1 MSISDTSIKKPKT
14 VLIFTLILVALGLYT
29 FKEIA
34 VDLLP
39 DISLPYVVVV
49 TQYPNAS
56 PEEVESR
63 VTKTMEGTFAGVTGI
78 KKITSSS
85 SEGNSTITLEFSQS
99 TNLDQATNMI
109 RDRLSLIDDYLP
121 DDATSPMII
130 QMDSSL
136 MPIMGVSVT
145 GNKTSD
151 ELLDIATDIVEPG
164 LEQLDGVASAS
175 VRGGREKAIKIE
187 VPLGKLETLGLS
199 LTQMAGIIGAQNW
212 KSDAGIVTDH
222 GMNYTIS
229 SEGTFQNIEEIKNTI
244 VSTKTD
250 SQTGT
255 VSQIK
260 LGDIANV
267 YEGYKDSISYAYING
282 EPGIILA
289 LQKQSGTNSLQV
301 VNTIKAKMVSLNKIL
316 PDGVKLKEAFNTT
329 DSIGSSISN
338 VTSSAIIGALL
349 AVIVI
354 LIFLRSFSST
364 LTISLTIP
372 ISLIV
377 TLLIM
382 RFTNH
387 TINMMS
393 LAGLTLGVGMLVDN
407 SIVILENIF
416 SYREKGAKPHI
427 AAALGANE
435 MRSAITSSTLTTIC
449 VFIPLLL
456 FRDSMNGVITIFEDL
471 AFTVIVSLLT
481 SLLVALILVPTLSS
495 SIFKGRVKRVGEKQN
510 GIIAGVETVF
520 VVVEKNYA
528 RFIRWCLHHKALF
541 VSVIIALLIA
551 SVIQLPRLGFIFI
564 PETDQTSITTTLQFP
579 HGTDLEIIDMRTK
592 EIESVVAQKVKGYK
606 TISTQID
613 GGTIMAVFFGGG
625 GSSATLDITLKDAS
639 ERVGDDMTAN
649 QAIAAI
655 DSISNNYTGIDI
667 TTETSSSGV
676 SLAGTSSDI
685 DITLRC
691 DDFERLTKVSNQIVE
706 LLKTQGSELVTNV
719 SNSIKDGNPQLSLV
733 FDKNAMNLNYIN
745 SMSVAQEL
753 KADLSGTVVGRYTQ
767 KGDDID
773 IVLSLSNIDR
783 FHKFNLDQITVTN
796 AIGQKIPLSAFS
808 HFEETTSA
816 MAINR
821 EDQGRVAHI
830 TAKNAGNRSINELNA
845 SVSQLLYKNVPTDE
859 DLSFTVGGSWDSMK
873 EGIDVFIK
881 IILMA
886 AILVF
891 AVMASQFESFKDPFI
906 VIFTLP
912 LALIGIA
919 LILTLMHSVISIMTL
934 VGSLVLVGIIVN
946 NGIVLVDYTNLLR
959 KRGYNLE
966 DACTE
971 AAHTRLRP
979 ILMTTLTTVLALVP
993 MTFFPGEGSQLIQP
1007 IGQVIF
1013 GGLSFGTLMTLTMMP
1028 IIYFIFNMKSEKNK
1042 IKKVVAN
1049 KTKNIIT
1056 LDDAIENNKG
1066 EDK

>member
-14 VLIFTLILVALGLYT
+14 VLIFTMILVALGLYT
-29 FKEIA
+29 YREIA

-39 DISLPYVVVV
+39 DISLPYVMVM

-63 VTKTMEGTFAGVTGI
+63 LTEVMEGTFAGITGI
-78 KKITSSS
+78 KKITSASS
-85 SEGNSTITLEFSQS
+85 AGNSTITLEFSQS

-109 RDRLSLIDDYLP
+109 RDRLSLIEDYLP
-121 DDATSPMII
+121 DDATSPMIMQLDI
-130 QMDSSL
+130 SL
-136 MPIMGVSVT
+136 MPIMGVSIT
-145 GNKTSD
+145 GNKTPD
-151 ELLDIATDIVEPG
+151 ELLDIANDVVEPG
-164 LEQLDGVASAS
+164 LEQLDGVASAF

-199 LTQMAGIIGAQNW
+199 LTQMSAIIASQNW
-212 KSDAGIVTDH
+212 KSDAGIITDH

-229 SEGTFQNIEEIKNTI
+229 SEGSFKTIEEIKNTI
-244 VSTKTD
+244 ISTKTD

-255 VSQIK
+255 VSQIR

-267 YEGYKDSISYAYING
+267 YEGYKDSTSYAYING

-301 VNTIKAKMVSLNKIL
+301 VESVREKMDSLNTIL
-316 PDGVKLKEAFNTT
+316 PDGVTLNEAFNTT
-329 DSIGSSISN
+329 ESIGSSISN
-338 VTSSAIIGALL
+338 VASSAIMGAIL

-407 SIVILENIF
+407 SIVILENIY

-427 AAALGANE
+427 AASLGANE

-481 SLLVALILVPTLSS
+481 SLIVALVLVPTLSS
-495 SIFKGRVKRVGEKQN
+495 SFFKGHIKRITEKQK
-510 GIIAGVETVF
+510 GILGAIENFFLA
-520 VVVEKNYA
+520 VEKKYS

-541 VSVIIALLIA
+541 VSVIVALLIV

-579 HGTDLEIIDMRTK
+579 HGTDLEIINSRTTEVEK
-592 EIESVVAQKVKGYK
+592 AVEQVLKGYK

-613 GGTIMAVFFGGG
+613 GGSSMSSFFGSG
-625 GSSATLDITLKDAS
+625 GSTATLDITLKDAT
-639 ERVGDDMTAN
+639 ERTGDDMTAD

-655 DSISNNYTGIDI
+655 DSIKDNYTGIDI
-667 TTETSSSGV
+667 TTEASSNTQLG
-676 SLAGTSSDI
+676 GTSSDI

-691 DDFERLTKVSNQIVE
+691 DDFERLTDVSNEIVT
-706 LLKTQGSELVTNV
+706 LLESQGTELVTNV
-719 SNSIKDGNPQLSLV
+719 SNSIKEGNPQLSLV
-733 FDKNAMNLNYIN
+733 FDKNAMDLNYIN

-753 KADLSGTVVGRYTQ
+753 KADLSGTVVGRYSQ

-783 FHKFNLDQITVTN
+783 YHKFNLDQITVTN

-816 MAINR
+816 MSINR

-845 SVSQLLYKNVPTDE
+845 NVSQLLYKNIPTDD
-859 DLSFTVGGSWDSMK
+859 DLTFTVGGSWDSMK
-873 EGIDVFIK
+873 EGIEVFLK

-886 AILVF
+886 ALLVF

-912 LALIGIA
+912 LALIGIT

-959 KRGYNLE
+959 KRGYTLE
-966 DACTE
+966 DACAE
-971 AAHTRLRP
+971 AARTRLRP
-979 ILMTTLTTVLALVP
+979 ILMTTLTTILALVP

-1028 IIYFIFNMKSEKNK
+1028 IIYFIFNMKNEKNK
-1042 IKKVVAN
+1042 IKKVMAN
-1049 KTKNIIT
+1049 KSKNIIAI
-1056 LDDAIENNKG
+1056 DDDLENNKG
-1066 EDK
+1066 EDQ